1 MEQEVIKKGFFRR
14 IWYSITKIEKYPNMS
29 AEGTKK
35 AFSYLT
41 GLILIFSIIFSISLM
56 FKIQNL
62 DDILMQSEI
71 EEEQRQIILEYI
83 NNTDKLPLYAG
94 FFIISFMSSYTIFF
108 IATIFF
114 VIVLSAFGYLTA
126 IILKIKMKY
135 VAIFN
140 MAIYSITLSA
150 ILELIYTI
158 TNLYTEFESPY
169 FSLAYIAIS
178 CVYLISAIF
187 IIKSEFIKKK
197 EELNKIEEVQKEI
210 KEERKEE

>member
-108 IATIFF
+108 IA
-114 VIVLSAFGYLTA
+114 

-210 KEERKEE
+210 KEERKEK